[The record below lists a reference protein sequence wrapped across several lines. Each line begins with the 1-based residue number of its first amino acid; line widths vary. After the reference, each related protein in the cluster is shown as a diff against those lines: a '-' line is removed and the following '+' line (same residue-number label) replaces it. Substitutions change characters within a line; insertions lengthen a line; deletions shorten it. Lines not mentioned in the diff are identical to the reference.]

1 MVIKIHT
8 KQRRYLPRMSGR
20 SRSPRLKTFT
30 LEVKAKEYAEKIN
43 LKNYEIVKARFGLSK
58 KFKIVKK

>member
-1 MVIKIHT
+1 M
-8 KQRRYLPRMSGR
+8 RGR

-30 LEVKAKEYAEKIN
+30 LEAKAKEYAEKIN

>member
-1 MVIKIHT
+1 
-8 KQRRYLPRMSGR
+8 MSGR